1 MLPNCRYL
9 LPNCRLPTTDLPFAD
24 YRFAVCEVLQLLPD
38 CRYLLPNCRFL
49 TTKLPLSATQLPT
62 YFQREC
68 IFKPYLLP
76 NCRFVKNQLTVIT
89 PRPEVRQH
97 NALINS
103 SFVLNTLEWR
113 AFTAILAR
121 IHPDDEEFKE
131 YFIPAPELVGDE
143 TGGSAYAQIKTL
155 AKRLLDRTLYV
166 ELLGPKGE
174 RVSKPDYEYI
184 SFITK
189 SRYVRQRGG
198 LFVKVNPDFVPYLL
212 QLTVR
217 GNFTKSLTAELK
229 SLNSSHSFKV
239 YWLLSEYRT
248 FGARTFSVEDLRFRL
263 GIRPDEY
270 TDRFNNFKA
279 KVLDK
284 AQEELADTDLRFEME
299 LLRVGR
305 AVSQI
310 RFTFNAGPLVL
321 ESSATKLPF
330 AAAKFPGAA
339 EPWTTSLL
347 ALGVAEAG
355 CEIIRRHLVEDQYSV
370 DYLYYVL
377 DMLQRPRKAKIRK
390 PADYAFKCITGKLL
404 LDEFRRSQEV
414 VSDAPVKTTRKPL
427 AKSVAIASTETIYQL
442 KEVREIYETPG
453 PFAKRT
459 ERAATFEEHIERIY
473 LSQGFVLETRNN
485 QEVLVLRA

>member
-1 MLPNCRYL
+1 M
-9 LPNCRLPTTDLPFAD
+9 
-24 YRFAVCEVLQLLPD
+24 
-38 CRYLLPNCRFL
+38 
-49 TTKLPLSATQLPT
+49 
-62 YFQREC
+62 
-68 IFKPYLLP
+68 KPHLLP
-76 NCRFVKNQLTVIT
+76 NCRFVDNQLTVIT

-113 AFTAILAR
+113 AFTAILSR

-143 TGGSAYAQIKTL
+143 TGGSAYSQIKSL
-155 AKRLLDRTLYV
+155 AKRLLNRTLYV

-189 SRYVRQRGG
+189 ARYMRQRGG

-212 QLTVR
+212 QLTQR

-229 SLNSSHSFKV
+229 SLNSSHSFKI

-248 FGARTFSVEDLRFRL
+248 FGARTFTVEDLRFRL
-263 GIRPDEY
+263 GIRPEEY

-299 LLRVGR
+299 LLRVGK
-305 AVSQI
+305 AVKQI

-321 ESSATKLPF
+321 EPSATKLPF
-330 AAAKFPGAA
+330 AVAKPATA
-339 EPWTTSLL
+339 MEPWAMSLL
-347 ALGVAEAG
+347 AMGVAEAG
-355 CEIIRRHLVEDQYSV
+355 CEVIRRHLVEGQYPI
-370 DYLYYVL
+370 DYLDYVVEV
-377 DMLQRPRKAKIRK
+377 LQRPRKAKIRK
-390 PADYAFKCITGKLL
+390 PADYAYKCITGKLL
-404 LDEFRRSQEV
+404 LEEFRRSQEMLP
-414 VSDAPVKTTRKPL
+414 APTVKPVR
-427 AKSVAIASTETIYQL
+427 KSVVKPVAAAPAETIYQL
-442 KEVREIYETPG
+442 EEVREMYETPG
-453 PFAKRT
+453 PFAKHAD
-459 ERAATFEEHIERIY
+459 RAPTFEQHIERIY
-473 LSQGFVLETRNN
+473 LSQGFVLDFREG
-485 QEVLVLRA
+485 QQVLILRHQHDSV

>member
-1 MLPNCRYL
+1 VN
-9 LPNCRLPTTDLPFAD
+9 
-24 YRFAVCEVLQLLPD
+24 
-38 CRYLLPNCRFL
+38 
-49 TTKLPLSATQLPT
+49 
-62 YFQREC
+62 
-68 IFKPYLLP
+68 
-76 NCRFVKNQLTVIT
+76 NQLTIIT

-143 TGGSAYAQIKTL
+143 SGGSAYSQIKSL

-174 RVSKPDYEYI
+174 RISKPDYEYI

-189 SRYVRQRGG
+189 ARYVRQRGG

-212 QLTVR
+212 QLTQR

-229 SLNSSHSFKV
+229 SLNSSHSFKI

-248 FGARTFSVEDLRFRL
+248 FGARTFTVEDLRFRL

-299 LLRVGR
+299 LLREGK
-305 AVSQI
+305 AVKQI

-321 ESSATKLPF
+321 EPSATKLPF
-330 AAAKFPGAA
+330 AAAKSTIVA
-339 EPWTTSLL
+339 EPWATSLL

-355 CEIIRRHLVEDQYSV
+355 CEVIRRHLAEEQYPVE
-370 DYLYYVL
+370 YLGYVL
-377 DMLQRPRKAKIRK
+377 EVLQRPRKAKIRK
-390 PADYAFKCITGKLL
+390 PADYAYKCITGKLL
-404 LDEFRRSQEV
+404 LEEFHRSQEALLAA
-414 VSDAPVKTTRKPL
+414 SEKPL
-427 AKSVAIASTETIYQL
+427 RKAVVKPAAVGPLETIYQMH
-442 KEVREIYETPG
+442 EVQEMYENPG
-453 PFAKRT
+453 PFAKRI
-459 ERAATFEEHIERIY
+459 ERAPTFEEHIERIY
-473 LSQGFVLETRNN
+473 LSQGFVLELRGG
-485 QEVLVLRA
+485 QQVLILRTT